1 MKRVAALKMHG
12 KISPSRQ
19 DVSET
24 ETLKAYQFY
33 SSTLEPC

>member
-1 MKRVAALKMHG
+1 MKQVAALKTRG

-24 ETLKAYQFY
+24 ETLKTYQFY
-33 SSTLEPC
+33 SSALEPC